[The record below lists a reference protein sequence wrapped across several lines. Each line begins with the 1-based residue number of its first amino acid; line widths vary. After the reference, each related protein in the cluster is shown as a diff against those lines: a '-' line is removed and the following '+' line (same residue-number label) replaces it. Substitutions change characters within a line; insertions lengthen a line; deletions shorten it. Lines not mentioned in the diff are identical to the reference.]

1 MTAILLALLAS
12 ASWGASDFVG
22 GTASRGRPV
31 LGVLALMRS
40 MGLAAILVLVVV
52 TSAPWVGDR
61 WPIAAAAGVTLLGGM
76 LCLYRALAIGPMSVV
91 APIFAT
97 SAIVPVLWGIVHG
110 ETPGPIAFVGLA
122 VAVFGSILAA
132 RSPGTDGEAT
142 DPRGVLFAIA
152 AAIGLGLGL
161 ALLKEASVHAALS
174 AVLVERAVEV
184 LLIAVALAW
193 SPRTIGAKLRK
204 PGLVPFAGIIDMTAI
219 VCFSLAT
226 RSGLLPIVAVLSSLY
241 PVVTVV
247 LARALHDERLSRVQA
262 IGAGLTLLGVA
273 VVAVAA

>member
-12 ASWGASDFVG
+12 TAWGTSDFVG

-31 LGVLALMRS
+31 LGVLALMRA
-40 MGLAAILVLVVV
+40 MGLAAIVVLVLV

-61 WPIAAAAGVTLLGGM
+61 WPIAALAGVTMLGGM

-110 ETPGPIAFVGLA
+110 ETPGAIAFGGLA
-122 VAVFGSILAA
+122 IAVAGSILAA
-132 RSPGTDGEAT
+132 RSPGTDGAAT
-142 DPRGVLFAIA
+142 DPRGVLFAIVA
-152 AAIGLGLGL
+152 AVGLGLGL

-174 AVLVERAVEV
+174 AVMVERAVEV
-184 LLIAVALAW
+184 LVIAVALAW
-193 SPRTIGAKLRK
+193 SPRTIGSKLRK
-204 PGLVPFAGIIDMTAI
+204 PGLLPFAGLIDMTAI
-219 VCFSLAT
+219 VSFSLAT
-226 RSGLLPIVAVLSSLY
+226 RSGLLPVVAVLSSLY

-247 LARALHDERLSRVQA
+247 LARVLHDERLSRVQA
-262 IGAGLTLLGVA
+262 IGATLTLLGVA
-273 VVAVAA
+273 VVAVSA